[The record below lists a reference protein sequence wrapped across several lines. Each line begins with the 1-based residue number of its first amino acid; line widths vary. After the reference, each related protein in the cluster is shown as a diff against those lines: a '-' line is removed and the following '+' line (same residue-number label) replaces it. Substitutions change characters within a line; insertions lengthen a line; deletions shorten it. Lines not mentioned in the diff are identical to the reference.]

1 MLGWNEDAL
10 ACGSTENISLAN
22 RQLWCPANL
31 PLSWYDAAVPLSS
44 SFHPHSRRR
53 CPHLD
58 EKRSEAM
65 PRAPVAERPRLTL
78 EDYVLFFAT
87 HSGNGLTIHLLNQ
100 ILFMH
105 GFIKFH
111 NSKKPVIV
119 DALNSLAL
127 LRPRRSTVS
136 INAAGPPPRAAAS
149 SSAAELSAEDVR
161 RDIEALGWRACPVG
175 SVLAVRA
182 GAAPAPVHVPLATM
196 PPPAFQR
203 VSPTSVLGASP
214 LLSTSPPAAPAAP
227 GKRKHW
233 TPQCRGRTAV
243 RQREKRIV
251 ELLTL
256 PSVEDLSSS
265 EEGQGGGA
273 VASAIA

>member
-1 MLGWNEDAL
+1 M
-10 ACGSTENISLAN
+10 
-22 RQLWCPANL
+22 
-31 PLSWYDAAVPLSS
+31 
-44 SFHPHSRRR
+44 
-53 CPHLD
+53 
-58 EKRSEAM
+58 
-65 PRAPVAERPRLTL
+65 AERPRLTL

-136 INAAGPPPRAAAS
+136 INAAAPPPRAAAP
-149 SSAAELSAEDVR
+149 SAAQLSAEDVR

-182 GAAPAPVHVPLATM
+182 GAGPVPVPLATV

-203 VSPTSVLGASP
+203 VSPTSVLAASP
-214 LLSTSPPAAPAAP
+214 LLSGSPPAAPAAP
-227 GKRKHW
+227 GGAAGKRKHW

-265 EEGQGGGA
+265 EEQGEG
-273 VASAIA
+273 AIA

>member
-1 MLGWNEDAL
+1 MRVHREHLFGKQATL
-10 ACGSTENISLAN
+10 VACG
-22 RQLWCPANL
+22 L

-44 SFHPHSRRR
+44 SFHPHSR

-58 EKRSEAM
+58 EKEAM

-136 INAAGPPPRAAAS
+136 INAAAPPPRAAAS
-149 SSAAELSAEDVR
+149 SSAAQLSAEDVR

-182 GAAPAPVHVPLATM
+182 GAGPVPVPLATV

-203 VSPTSVLGASP
+203 VSPTSVLAASP

-265 EEGQGGGA
+265 EEGQGEGA

>member
-1 MLGWNEDAL
+1 
-10 ACGSTENISLAN
+10 
-22 RQLWCPANL
+22 
-31 PLSWYDAAVPLSS
+31 
-44 SFHPHSRRR
+44 
-53 CPHLD
+53 
-58 EKRSEAM
+58 M
-65 PRAPVAERPRLTL
+65 PKPPVAERPRLTL

-111 NSKKPVIV
+111 KSNKPVIV

-182 GAAPAPVHVPLATM
+182 GAAPVPVPLATM
-196 PPPAFQR
+196 PPPAFHQR
-203 VSPTSVLGASP
+203 VSPTSVPRRVPAPVRFPSRGARGAGRGGGGEEEALDPAVQGEDGGQFSAFDANSDP
-214 LLSTSPPAAPAAP
+214 GYWSHSLLS
-227 GKRKHW
+227 
-233 TPQCRGRTAV
+233 
-243 RQREKRIV
+243 
-251 ELLTL
+251 
-256 PSVEDLSSS
+256 
-265 EEGQGGGA
+265 
-273 VASAIA
+273 